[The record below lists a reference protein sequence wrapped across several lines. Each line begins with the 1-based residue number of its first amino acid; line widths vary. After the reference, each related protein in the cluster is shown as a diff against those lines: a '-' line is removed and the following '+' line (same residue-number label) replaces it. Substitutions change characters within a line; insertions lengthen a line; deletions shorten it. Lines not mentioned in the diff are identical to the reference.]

1 MNFPDYLLSSFSK
14 KVLRLA
20 EQIALEHK
28 HNNYSSAHILWAL
41 ADEDI
46 DTFSILKEL
55 GRDPQEIRRWT
66 FSIIEKFPKANRTIP
81 HPGPDLLAIEMLKE
95 SQKLCLRYGQ
105 EEILPIDLLE
115 SACTPNVGFSSD
127 IIRKLPIALYE
138 ILDWRNANPSSNGQ
152 LIRNNQSQASN
163 TSSNNPISVQNH
175 AQILEKYCDNISLR
189 AQEGKIDPLIGRD
202 KELKQLMEI
211 LGKRLSPNVLI
222 LGEPGVGKTALL
234 GGLAQNIITGKVPER
249 LQGVTI
255 FELDINGRLIAGA
268 FKGEVEERLKSV
280 IDAIKSY
287 EQKAILFIDEVHILL
302 DDKGS
307 VGSGVVNLLKPE
319 LARGEITL
327 IGATTQAEYQK
338 FIEKDPAFNRR
349 FSKLTVNEPEI
360 PLAIEMITG
369 LVYKY
374 EEYHQFNIDAEAINQ
389 SVKLS
394 KRYIGDKHLP
404 TSAIELIDF
413 TMSCA
418 SQMNSSSSA
427 IIEDIESDWLN
438 GEKKETKRIITQ
450 LKNKLS
456 ELLLGKLSDDL
467 SKEEVNIE
475 EVFEKLKNWVKEKKI
490 NINSEDIEAIVSYKL
505 SIPIGKLRS
514 KEQDKFASMD
524 EILKKRVIGQD
535 HVIESVSRGLKT
547 FRTNL
552 KDPKDPGAIFFPTG
566 PTGTGKTELAK
577 SIAEL
582 LFDDENAMIRFDMS
596 EFQESHSVAALIG
609 SPPGYVGFEEGG
621 LLVNKIRKQP
631 YSVLLFDE
639 IEKAHPDIY
648 GIFLQMLTDSRL
660 QDKQG
665 KMADFSNTIII
676 FTSNAGAEGI
686 IESFNKGII
695 PQPETLKQLLRE
707 TRKFKD
713 EFLGRVDSQI
723 LPFSP
728 ITNDAAISILKVH
741 LNKFKNILKQQHQ
754 VNLSYSDNLITYLVE
769 IGFSPLYGA
778 RPLKNTIKTYLTPVL
793 ADQLIDGKI
802 KPHDTI
808 ILDVN
813 EQKEIIVQHQL

>member
-1 MNFPDYLLSSFSK
+1 
-14 KVLRLA
+14 
-20 EQIALEHK
+20 
-28 HNNYSSAHILWAL
+28 
-41 ADEDI
+41 
-46 DTFSILKEL
+46 
-55 GRDPQEIRRWT
+55 
-66 FSIIEKFPKANRTIP
+66 
-81 HPGPDLLAIEMLKE
+81 
-95 SQKLCLRYGQ
+95 
-105 EEILPIDLLE
+105 
-115 SACTPNVGFSSD
+115 
-127 IIRKLPIALYE
+127 
-138 ILDWRNANPSSNGQ
+138 
-152 LIRNNQSQASN
+152 
-163 TSSNNPISVQNH
+163 
-175 AQILEKYCDNISLR
+175 
-189 AQEGKIDPLIGRD
+189 
-202 KELKQLMEI
+202 
-211 LGKRLSPNVLI
+211 
-222 LGEPGVGKTALL
+222 
-234 GGLAQNIITGKVPER
+234 
-249 LQGVTI
+249 
-255 FELDINGRLIAGA
+255 
-268 FKGEVEERLKSV
+268 
-280 IDAIKSY
+280 
-287 EQKAILFIDEVHILL
+287 
-302 DDKGS
+302 
-307 VGSGVVNLLKPE
+307 
-319 LARGEITL
+319 
-327 IGATTQAEYQK
+327 
-338 FIEKDPAFNRR
+338 
-349 FSKLTVNEPEI
+349 
-360 PLAIEMITG
+360 
-369 LVYKY
+369 
-374 EEYHQFNIDAEAINQ
+374 
-389 SVKLS
+389 
-394 KRYIGDKHLP
+394 
-404 TSAIELIDF
+404 
-413 TMSCA
+413 
-418 SQMNSSSSA
+418 
-427 IIEDIESDWLN
+427 
-438 GEKKETKRIITQ
+438 
-450 LKNKLS
+450 
-456 ELLLGKLSDDL
+456 
-467 SKEEVNIE
+467 
-475 EVFEKLKNWVKEKKI
+475 
-490 NINSEDIEAIVSYKL
+490 
-505 SIPIGKLRS
+505 
-514 KEQDKFASMD
+514 MD

-552 KDPKDPGAIFFPTG
+552 KDPKDPGAIFFFTG